1 MPAGSLLGALAAPR
15 PRGLLR
21 PEPSSRAGGFY
32 PRGSCRCS
40 VDNQQKRHGHS
51 IAPLDEAAALRPN
64 CRPCA
69 NLDHGQRLASCS
81 EQRLGFGCGVS
92 TASITL
98 RWLARSSS
106 SYGDPTPPVTNC
118 VPAHAVLVVAEKVRH
133 SNVQAGPA
141 ITSASIRFQPVSATK
156 ANSAAETVPSSRTQP

>member
-64 CRPCA
+64 SGHARIWTTANTRRATANDTLGVAVVRALPASLAVGLRCRR
-69 NLDHGQRLASCS
+69 H
-81 EQRLGFGCGVS
+81 
-92 TASITL
+92 
-98 RWLARSSS
+98 
-106 SYGDPTPPVTNC
+106 
-118 VPAHAVLVVAEKVRH
+118 LV
-133 SNVQAGPA
+133 GPA
-141 ITSASIRFQPVSATK
+141 RLQ
-156 ANSAAETVPSSRTQP
+156 